1 MSVEV
6 TVPSVGES
14 IEDGLLTEWLAA
26 DGRTVST
33 DDPLFVLE
41 TDKVTITV
49 NAEESG
55 RLEHV
60 VSEGETVQ
68 IGQVVGRIDP
78 DAAGTSPDQEEP
90 ADDTTG
96 PTEPSPEP
104 DAGSSPHE
112 SEALTDLS
120 PAVRRLVVEHDL
132 EPAAISGSGRGGRLT
147 KEDVLRHLSAE
158 AEDGDT
164 PAPTEQ
170 KDVPARET
178 PADSNEDADREQP
191 PSSGKPRQTRRPMSR
206 LRQRLAERLVSASNT
221 TAMLT
226 TFNEVDM
233 SRVQELRGRW
243 REQFEQEHGVRLGLM
258 SFFVKAVV
266 KALREQP
273 EVNAFLED
281 DEIVENHYYDIGIA
295 VSTDRGLVVPVLR
308 GADELSFA
316 GAERGIAEL
325 ADKARD
331 GKLVVDDLV
340 GGVFTITNGGVFGSL
355 LSTPILNPP
364 QSAILGL
371 HTIQKRPVVV
381 GPDDRIEVRPMMYVA
396 LSYDHRLIDGREAVT
411 FLRRIKESVEDPERL
426 LLEV

>member
-1 MSVEV
+1 MSVEI

-26 DGRTVST
+26 DGQTVAT

-49 NAEESG
+49 NAEASG
-55 RLEHV
+55 RLERV
-60 VSEGETVQ
+60 VEEGETVQ
-68 IGQVVGRIDP
+68 IGQVVGRLDP
-78 DAAGTSPDQEEP
+78 EAAGSTPDEERPKQDGAPPEEP
-90 ADDTTG
+90 SSDSAAAA
-96 PTEPSPEP
+96 PKEEPKEL
-104 DAGSSPHE
+104 AE
-112 SEALTDLS
+112 LS
-120 PAVRRLVVEHDL
+120 PSVRRLVLEHDL
-132 EPAAISGSGRGGRLT
+132 DPADIDGSGRGGRLT
-147 KEDVLRHLSAE
+147 KEDVLRHLSGE
-158 AEDGDT
+158 PEEET
-164 PAPTEQ
+164 PAPTER
-170 KDVPARET
+170 KDAPASPDPVRDAKPESDTASGET
-178 PADSNEDADREQP
+178 
-191 PSSGKPRQTRRPMSR
+191 RQTRRTMSR
-206 LRQRLAERLVSASNT
+206 LRQRLAERLVSASNA

-243 REQFEQEHGVRLGLM
+243 RERFEQEHGVRLGLM
-258 SFFVKAVV
+258 SFFIKAVV
-266 KALREQP
+266 KALQEQP
-273 EVNAFLED
+273 EVNAFIEG

-295 VSTDRGLVVPVLR
+295 VSTERGLVVPVLR
-308 GADELSFA
+308 GADGLSFA

-331 GKLVVDDLV
+331 GKLMVDDLV

-381 GPDDRIEVRPMMYVA
+381 GPDDRIEVRPMMYLA

-411 FLRRIKESVEDPERL
+411 FLRRIKAAVEDPERL